1 MYACRVSSTDLSDTV
16 GMAADAAEPIS
27 WAQLPDDVLTAC
39 LRLNYT
45 TARTPNDVREFLR
58 PAAAC
63 RSWREVASS
72 NELWSHACASRWP
85 ETSSLTNVASFK
97 ALWRRMSKADRRV
110 ALREP
115 PSELQFMVRLSMR
128 YLETP
133 VDGVDEAG
141 DELVLAH
148 TFKWSEMQTNGMW
161 ECPPL
166 KLSSEMLARAACDI
180 ESNDLTSFK
189 GFFEWFHATL
199 TVTAFRE
206 LDGRITRML
215 PQTTTELPSPYCFEE
230 DYAGCATFTGF
241 EERVANQSIVLGAQ
255 FMPQTDFPDASEM
268 MVNVRT
274 SSSASDGEDEESGE
288 ESFYRWNVERLESFL
303 TGLQLRLGYWP
314 TTSFNDPSARHIDW
328 QGCFERSSS
337 DKLGFATFV
346 HCLLDGGAEYAWLS
360 PNDDT
365 PGE

>member
-1 MYACRVSSTDLSDTV
+1 MSTTKIIQRNACTRRLRHRVK
-16 GMAADAAEPIS
+16 
-27 WAQLPDDVLTAC
+27 
-39 LRLNYT
+39 
-45 TARTPNDVREFLR
+45 
-58 PAAAC
+58 
-63 RSWREVASS
+63 RS
-72 NELWSHACASRWP
+72 
-85 ETSSLTNVASFK
+85 
-97 ALWRRMSKADRRV
+97 
-110 ALREP
+110 
-115 PSELQFMVRLSMR
+115 
-128 YLETP
+128 
-133 VDGVDEAG
+133 
-141 DELVLAH
+141 
-148 TFKWSEMQTNGMW
+148 
-161 ECPPL
+161 
-166 KLSSEMLARAACDI
+166 
-180 ESNDLTSFK
+180 TSFVL

-206 LDGRITRML
+206 PSTVVSRACCHKPPPSYQARTASKRITRDAPPL
-215 PQTTTELPSPYCFEE
+215 LDLRSAWQISRLCWVHNSCPRPTS
-230 DYAGCATFTGF
+230 
-241 EERVANQSIVLGAQ
+241 
-255 FMPQTDFPDASEM
+255 DASEM
-268 MVNVRT
+268 MVNVWT